1 MYIELKRNRF
11 RSVCVVGLGYIGLPT
26 AATLAASG
34 IIVKGYDVSRD
45 IVEELNAGRAHFAE
59 PDLDMLVRGAVDSGR
74 LEAFHEPHPAD
85 AFIITVPTPI
95 QDDKS
100 PDMSYVEAATR
111 AIAPVL
117 TAGDLV
123 ILESTSPLGT
133 TDRLSDIV
141 REERPDLVLDG
152 KLAISLAYCPER
164 ILPGQMVRELVENDR
179 IVGGV
184 TSFAAENARELYMT
198 FVRGEIFETDA
209 KTAEMVKLIENA
221 YRDVN
226 IAFANEVANISE
238 KHGLSPW
245 EAIQLANRHPRVNIL
260 NPGPGV
266 GGHCIAV
273 DPWFLI
279 SQNREETGLMAQARA
294 INDGRPGS
302 VLAKVR
308 AAAEATGSQKVAC
321 LGLAFKPN
329 VDDLRESP
337 AVEIAA
343 SLADA
348 GFEVR
353 AVEPYV
359 NALPAQLEGRDN
371 LQLVSFEEAIEQSEI
386 VLLLVGHAPFADT
399 GGLLEGK
406 AVIDA
411 VGLWEKRNKAA

>member
-34 IIVKGYDVSRD
+34 ILVKGFDVNAG
-45 IVEELNAGRAHFAE
+45 IVEKLNAGQAHFAE
-59 PDLDMLVRGAVDSGR
+59 PDLDMLVQGAVQSGR
-74 LEAFHEPHPAD
+74 LEAFNEPQPAD

-117 TAGDLV
+117 AAGDLV

-133 TDRLSDIV
+133 TDRLSDIL

-279 SQNREETGLMAQARA
+279 SQNREEAGLMAQARA

-302 VLAKVR
+302 VLEKVR
-308 AAAEATGSQKVAC
+308 AASEASGSKKVAC

-337 AVEIAA
+337 AVAITGA
-343 SLADA
+343 LADD

-353 AVEPYV
+353 AVEPHV
-359 NALPAQLEGRDN
+359 NALPAALGDRDN
-371 LQLVSFEEAIEQSEI
+371 LTLVSIEEALEGSDI
-386 VLLLVGHAPFADT
+386 VLLLVGHTVFADLADHLKDKT
-399 GGLLEGK
+399 
-406 AVIDA
+406 AIDA
-411 VGLWEKRNKAA
+411 VGLWEARRKAA